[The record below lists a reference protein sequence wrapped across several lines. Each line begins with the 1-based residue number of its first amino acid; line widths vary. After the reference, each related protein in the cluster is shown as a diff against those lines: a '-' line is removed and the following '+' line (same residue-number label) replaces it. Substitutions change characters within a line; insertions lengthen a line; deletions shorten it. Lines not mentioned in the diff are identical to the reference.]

1 MRIRKTVTL
10 DSNLEGFA
18 NPEDVQK
25 YMDENDLK
33 TLSAALKSL
42 MDEHHQLIQQVT
54 QQQQL
59 VHEIVQGIMEQLK
72 PTAKKVTMTD
82 RNLLVLLKLFDG
94 VVVQNGWDNLPIPD
108 DTMKPTTVARKI
120 VSDQIK
126 TEYVRRQT
134 NQVHHRGGCADA

>member
-10 DSNLEGFA
+10 DSSLEGFA

-25 YMDENDLK
+25 YMDQNDLK

-42 MDEHHQLIQQVT
+42 MDEHHQLSQQVT

-59 VHEIVQGIMEQLK
+59 VHEIVQEVMKQLK

-108 DTMKPTTVARKI
+108 DTMKPTTVARRI

-126 TEYVRRQT
+126 TEYTRHQT
-134 NQVHHRGGCADA
+134 TQVHHRGGGADA

>member
-10 DSNLEGFA
+10 DTNLEGFA

-42 MDEHHQLIQQVT
+42 MDEHHQLTQQVT

-59 VHEIVQGIMEQLK
+59 AHEIVQEIMTQLK
-72 PTAKKVTMTD
+72 PTTKKVTMTD
-82 RNLLVLLKLFDG
+82 RKS
-94 VVVQNGWDNLPIPD
+94 VV
-108 DTMKPTTVARKI
+108 
-120 VSDQIK
+120 
-126 TEYVRRQT
+126 
-134 NQVHHRGGCADA
+134 

>member
-10 DSNLEGFA
+10 DSNLKGFA
-18 NPEDVQK
+18 NPKDVQK

-33 TLSAALKSL
+33 TLSAALKTL
-42 MDEHHQLIQQVT
+42 MEEHRQLHQKMT

-72 PTAKKVTMTD
+72 PTEKKVTMTD
-82 RNLLVLLKLFDG
+82 CNMLVLLKLFDG

-126 TEYVRRQT
+126 TEYIRRQT
-134 NQVHHRGGCADA
+134 TQVHHRGGGADA

>member
-10 DSNLEGFA
+10 DSSLQGFA

-126 TEYVRRQT
+126 TEYIHRQT
-134 NQVHHRGGCADA
+134 NQVHHRGGGADA

>member
-18 NPEDVQK
+18 NPKDVQK
-25 YMDENDLK
+25 YMDQNDLK

-42 MDEHHQLIQQVT
+42 MDEHHQLSQQVM
-54 QQQQL
+54 QKQQL

-72 PTAKKVTMTD
+72 PTTKKVTMTD

-108 DTMKPTTVARKI
+108 DTMKPTTVARRI

-126 TEYVRRQT
+126 TEYIRHQT
-134 NQVHHRGGCADA
+134 TQVHHRVGGADA

>member
-25 YMDENDLK
+25 YMDQNDLK

-42 MDEHHQLIQQVT
+42 MDEHHQLSQQVM
-54 QQQQL
+54 QKQQL

-108 DTMKPTTVARKI
+108 DTMKPTTVARRI

-126 TEYVRRQT
+126 TEYIRHQT
-134 NQVHHRGGCADA
+134 TQVHHRSGGTDA

>member
-10 DSNLEGFA
+10 DSSLEGFA

-25 YMDENDLK
+25 YMDQNDLK
-33 TLSAALKSL
+33 TLSAALKPL
-42 MDEHHQLIQQVT
+42 MDEHHQLSQQVT

-59 VHEIVQGIMEQLK
+59 VHEIVQEVMKQLK
-72 PTAKKVTMTD
+72 PTTKKVTMTD
-82 RNLLVLLKLFDG
+82 RNMLVLLKLFDG

-108 DTMKPTTVARKI
+108 DTMKPTTVARQI

-126 TEYVRRQT
+126 TEYIRRQT
-134 NQVHHRGGCADA
+134 NQVHHRGGGSDA

>member
-10 DSNLEGFA
+10 DSSLEGFA

-25 YMDENDLK
+25 YMDQNDLK

-42 MDEHHQLIQQVT
+42 MDEHHQLSQQVT

-108 DTMKPTTVARKI
+108 DTMKPTTVARRI

-126 TEYVRRQT
+126 TEYIRHQT
-134 NQVHHRGGCADA
+134 TQVHHRGGGADA

>member
-10 DSNLEGFA
+10 DSSLQGFA

-25 YMDENDLK
+25 YMDQNDLK

-42 MDEHHQLIQQVT
+42 MDEHHQLGQQVT

-126 TEYVRRQT
+126 TEYIRRQT
-134 NQVHHRGGCADA
+134 NQVHHRGGGADA

>member
-10 DSNLEGFA
+10 DSSLEGFA

-25 YMDENDLK
+25 YMDQNDLK

-42 MDEHHQLIQQVT
+42 MDEHHQLSQQVT
-54 QQQQL
+54 QKQQL

-72 PTAKKVTMTD
+72 PTTKKVTMTD

-108 DTMKPTTVARKI
+108 DTMKPTTVARRI

-126 TEYVRRQT
+126 TEYIRHQT
-134 NQVHHRGGCADA
+134 TQVHHRSGGADA